1 MDLISVQI
9 ITVGSV
15 YSLIIITVSECYVAL
30 L

>member
-15 YSLIIITVSECYVAL
+15 YSLIIIIGSECYVAL